1 MFPTSVFT
9 DPEDSDVETLLDG
22 SNSRAGSRARSLSR
36 QPTSVGLHPGGS
48 KSGSRAPSL
57 APSEADNN
65 KAKALQRKR
74 SRSLSVTL
82 MQDEENQR
90 KSFIDPGKGLTRALT
105 REVSMSRVFKT
116 KPKAKKVDGGL
127 LSLSVLI
134 SF

>member
-9 DPEDSDVETLLDG
+9 DPEDSDIETLLDG

-36 QPTSVGLHPGGS
+36 QPTSVGVHPGGS

-57 APSEADNN
+57 APSEADNS
-65 KAKALQRKR
+65 KAMALQRNR

-105 REVSMSRVFKT
+105 REVSMSRVFKA